1 MRILVLVSVFFAAL
15 SVGAEEATYLLSG
28 GDIPVPAVANGFVQD
43 VRVLADGKYEAHVAA
58 VLAPIGATGTYAQV
72 VAEGVPDVPTG
83 FALPSRLKAALRPE
97 LEAWEA
103 ATLVLEW
110 AANHLVLD
118 VSDNGPQD
126 AFSVLERGRG
136 RCSGLANSTA
146 ALLLAAGF
154 EARTVSGLLVGEDES
169 VPHRWLECRLP
180 GAGWVPTDPT
190 LGLWIITS
198 RHVVFPDTVGD
209 LPVVQMLSGGG
220 AGLDGM
226 PRLRNRLLRPNG
238 GADLVCRIPGG
249 RVDPPPVA
257 ILRNSNGEVRRA
269 LLDPEAH
276 FSGLLPGKWTLEVE
290 AGGSVVE
297 RRALVLRSGTAHSYV
312 VQRPDDEQPREVE
325 S

>member
-1 MRILVLVSVFFAAL
+1 VRILVFVFVLLAAL
-15 SVGAEEATYLLSG
+15 LVGAEEATYLFSD
-28 GDIPVPAVANGFVQD
+28 GDIPVPTAANGYVQE
-43 VRVLADGKYEAHVAA
+43 VRELADGTHEAHVSAL
-58 VLAPIGATGTYAQV
+58 LAPIGATGTYAQV
-72 VAEGVPDVPTG
+72 VAEGVPVVPAG
-83 FALPSRLKAALRPE
+83 FALPPRLKAALRPE

-103 ATLVLEW
+103 ATMVLEW
-110 AANHLVLD
+110 AADNLVLD

-146 ALLLAAGF
+146 ALLLTAGF
-154 EARTVSGLLVGEDES
+154 EARTVSGLLVGEDEA

-190 LGLWIITS
+190 LGIWIITS
-198 RHVVFPDTVGD
+198 RHVVFSDTVVQ
-209 LPVVQMLSGGG
+209 LPVVQKIRGEG

-226 PRLRNRLLRPNG
+226 PRLGSRLLRPNQ
-238 GADLVCRIPGG
+238 GADLVCRISGG
-249 RVDPPPVA
+249 HVDPPLVA
-257 ILRNSNGEVRRA
+257 ILRNSSGDIRRA

-290 AGGSVVE
+290 AAGSVVE
-297 RRALVLRSGTAHSYV
+297 RRALILRSGTAHSYV
-312 VQRPDDEQPREVE
+312 VQHPDGEQPREEE